1 MHKMIVGGKRKT
13 PVRAAV
19 SSLLGGDRSSLGE
32 EVCAWWPPEMPG
44 LLCGL
49 YGCPARLQE
58 ELKLGIH
65 FLQEAFAIENEVL
78 RCYLFFFTRRSISVS
93 LCTLFF
99 CQEHLNKILQLES
112 L

>member
-1 MHKMIVGGKRKT
+1 
-13 PVRAAV
+13 
-19 SSLLGGDRSSLGE
+19 
-32 EVCAWWPPEMPG
+32 MPG

-78 RCYLFFFTRRSISVS
+78 RCYLFFFFFFTRRCISVCRS
-93 LCTLFF
+93 TLFF